1 MKHKCR
7 YCDYESAY
15 KPNVR
20 RHEYKKH
27 GEPAQSYPQP
37 HHEQVIQQQQPIY
50 QREIPPPPHTQIS
63 PQQNALVVRN
73 QYLQN
78 KVNEL
83 QTFIRNQNVQTG
95 RKRFRSN
102 NEDDDETLMETDE
115 PDFLSESDSEE
126 SDIDVGQELEDIIT
140 DINIS
145 FTNIV
150 SLRKQYLQALEKY
163 NEIEDEDKQIFSK
176 SI

>member
-1 MKHKCR
+1 MIHYCQHCDFGSSHKWVV
-7 YCDYESAY
+7 
-15 KPNVR
+15 K
-20 RHEYKKH
+20 RHMENKH
-27 GEPAQSYPQP
+27 GVQKPISQQQQQLNTSFMQSYPQS

-126 SDIDVGQELEDIIT
+126 SDIVVGHELEDICVN
-140 DINIS
+140 NIY
-145 FTNIV
+145 
-150 SLRKQYLQALEKY
+150 KH
-163 NEIEDEDKQIFSK
+163 
-176 SI
+176 